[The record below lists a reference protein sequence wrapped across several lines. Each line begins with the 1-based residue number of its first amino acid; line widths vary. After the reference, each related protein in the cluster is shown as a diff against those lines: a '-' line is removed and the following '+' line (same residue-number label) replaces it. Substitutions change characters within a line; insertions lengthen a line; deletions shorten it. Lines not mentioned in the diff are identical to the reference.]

1 MAGKLRDTESN
12 QQDCGGGQ
20 CISEPSAIP
29 CQRTYQRDGGGRSS
43 RRRHS
48 RNRLRQRLHRRQDSA
63 SKSIVGARARLWHWC
78 RRLRCSYHSASSL
91 REWTVV
97 YTTPQAGSG
106 ILGDSQRHLRY
117 NASLY
122 KSVCASEKGHSM
134 KLETSTLQSLPKV
147 LLHEHLDG
155 VLRPST
161 VIDLAQSAGYTGLPT
176 NDAGELA
183 SWFFQGANQGSLAK
197 YLEGFRHTIAVMQT
211 EEALERVA
219 YEQAEDLSRDGVVY
233 YETRFAPVFHTQK
246 GLTHQRVVSAVLR
259 GMARGR
265 QDFGIRSGLI
275 ICAMRNMNVSLE
287 MAELAV
293 DFRERGVVGF
303 DLAGEEGGYPPK
315 KHVDAFHYIQRENFN
330 ITIHAGEGFGKES
343 IWQAIQYC
351 GAHRIGHGTRLID
364 DIAVVDGEAV
374 KLGDLAQYVLD
385 KRIPL
390 EICLLSNIHTGA
402 TPGLAEHPFKIL
414 YQEKFR
420 VTLNTDNRLMSNTTM
435 TREFEAAAET
445 FGLSLDDFEK
455 ITVNA
460 MKSAFLP
467 YKERCDFIYS
477 IIKPGYAKI
486 RKQHAANQSAT
497 TSHAH

>member
-1 MAGKLRDTESN
+1 MKFDHQLLR
-12 QQDCGGGQ
+12 
-20 CISEPSAIP
+20 
-29 CQRTYQRDGGGRSS
+29 
-43 RRRHS
+43 
-48 RNRLRQRLHRRQDSA
+48 
-63 SKSIVGARARLWHWC
+63 
-78 RRLRCSYHSASSL
+78 
-91 REWTVV
+91 
-97 YTTPQAGSG
+97 
-106 ILGDSQRHLRY
+106 
-117 NASLY
+117 
-122 KSVCASEKGHSM
+122 
-134 KLETSTLQSLPKV
+134 SLPKV

-155 VLRPST
+155 VLRPQSIIELAKEAGYRNLPNT
-161 VIDLAQSAGYTGLPT
+161 DPEALAQ
-176 NDAGELA
+176 
-183 SWFFQGANQGSLAK
+183 WFHRGANRGSLAK
-197 YLEGFRHTIAVMQT
+197 YLEGFAHTIAVMQT

-219 YEQAEDLSRDGVVY
+219 YEQAEDLSQDGVVY
-233 YETRFAPVFHTQK
+233 FETRFAPVFHTNN
-246 GLTHQRVVSAVLR
+246 GLTHQQVVSAVLR
-259 GMARGR
+259 GLERGR
-265 QDFGIRSGLI
+265 KDFGIASGLI
-275 ICAMRNMNVSLE
+275 ICAMRNMDVSLE

-293 DFRERGVVGF
+293 DFRSRGVVGF

-330 ITIHAGEGFGKES
+330 ITIHAGEGYGKES

-364 DIAVVDGEAV
+364 DIAIADGRAV

-390 EICLLSNIHTGA
+390 EICLLSNVHTGA
-402 TPGLAEHPFKIL
+402 TPSLAEHPFKIL

-455 ITVNA
+455 ITINA

-486 RKQHAANQSAT
+486 RKQHTANQSST